1 MLPLKPGEASSN
13 WMAAAFGELQ
23 PEGVF
28 GVGCPLDMTAKYE
41 IILRDGS
48 RYTSV
53 RIRLTHEGVKM
64 WDLGLFGAALI
75 DAKDVLAWK
84 VQEHLA

>member
-1 MLPLKPGEASSN
+1 MTV
-13 WMAAAFGELQ
+13 AFGKLQ
-23 PEGVF
+23 PEGVYN
-28 GVGCPLDMTAKYE
+28 VESPLDVTANYE
-41 IILRDGS
+41 IILPDGS

-53 RIRLTHEGVKM
+53 RIRLTHEGVQM

-75 DAKDVLAWK
+75 EAKDVLAWK